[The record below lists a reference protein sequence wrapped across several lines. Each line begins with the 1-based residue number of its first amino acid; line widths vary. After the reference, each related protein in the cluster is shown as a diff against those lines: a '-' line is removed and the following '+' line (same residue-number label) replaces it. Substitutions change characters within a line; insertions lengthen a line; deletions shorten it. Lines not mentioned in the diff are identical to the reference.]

1 LDKESKKWKKFED
14 SLEGILYEL
23 NLIGDAYADNE
34 DCGILIAK
42 TLMKIPKDVRDKTL
56 IEVTFIVD
64 ENLGLASNLH
74 IMNPKRKDKIEHP
87 FILINQIAMREES
100 KSFRMDV
107 IAHEIAHFF
116 LEHHKTLPKNLNE
129 YLKREKEAD
138 DLIVEWGFNRTN
150 EEVYKK
156 KV

>member
-1 LDKESKKWKKFED
+1 MDKEFKKWRKFED

-34 DCGILIAK
+34 DYRILIAK

-64 ENLGLASNLH
+64 ENLGLAFNLH
-74 IMNPKRKDKIEHP
+74 LMNPKGKKIIDHP
-87 FILINQIAMREES
+87 FILLNLLAMREES

-116 LEHHKTLPKNLNE
+116 LGHYKTPSKNLNE
-129 YLKREKEAD
+129 FLKREKEAD
-138 DLIVEWGFNRTN
+138 GLIVEWGFNRTN
-150 EEVYKK
+150 EEAYKK